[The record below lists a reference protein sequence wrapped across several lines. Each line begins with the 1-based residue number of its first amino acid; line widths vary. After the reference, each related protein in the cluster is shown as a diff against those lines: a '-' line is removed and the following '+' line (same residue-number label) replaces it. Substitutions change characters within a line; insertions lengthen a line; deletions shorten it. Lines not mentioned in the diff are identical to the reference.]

1 MPHDTTPNRQS
12 VRHTIAF
19 DADVAEGDR
28 LQIEGDEAKHA
39 VRVKRVRE
47 GDRVRV
53 LLGDGR
59 VALTHVEDAG
69 RTLALRVAEC
79 WTEPMPFPRIEV
91 CTATPKGPR
100 LEKMIDMLAQVGADQ
115 WRPMSTK
122 YGVVDP
128 RENKL
133 ARSQRVA
140 DEAMDTIGGLLGSR
154 VIPVA
159 EGTRALGDAVVH
171 AFRNAQPTHHA
182 IATAVSLHDPAA
194 SEAGVRLG
202 LNMSPDVM
210 SAGTHP
216 VFPLVQ
222 HANRNALDATASQ
235 GGGRNEVDATV
246 VPDPDLAQGECLLIM
261 VVDDGPGVFL
271 GSDDPFVLG
280 VSTKETGGGVGLT
293 ICRDIAQS
301 LGGRVS
307 LGSVPPARPDL
318 GWGTTGGSAL
328 LPRAPSNHEVL
339 IGAEGNA
346 GGSGG

>member
-140 DEAMDTIGGLLGSR
+140 DEAMKQCLR
-154 VIPVA
+154 
-159 EGTRALGDAVVH
+159 
-171 AFRNAQPTHHA
+171 
-182 IATAVSLHDPAA
+182 
-194 SEAGVRLG
+194 
-202 LNMSPDVM
+202 
-210 SAGTHP
+210 THP
-216 VFPLVQ
+216 MVIGDSITLDD
-222 HANRNALDATASQ
+222 ALDAPPGTKLFLADASGEPFTATHLE
-235 GGGRNEVDATV
+235 GEV
-246 VPDPDLAQGECLLIM
+246 
-261 VVDDGPGVFL
+261 
-271 GSDDPFVLG
+271 
-280 VSTKETGGGVGLT
+280 ET
-293 ICRDIAQS
+293 
-301 LGGRVS
+301 
-307 LGSVPPARPDL
+307 AR
-318 GWGTTGGSAL
+318 
-328 LPRAPSNHEVL
+328 VL
-339 IGAEGNA
+339 IGPEGGFTDDEVEA
-346 GGSGG
+346 GARAGAHLVNLGPHVLRIETAAVVLASRIRNG